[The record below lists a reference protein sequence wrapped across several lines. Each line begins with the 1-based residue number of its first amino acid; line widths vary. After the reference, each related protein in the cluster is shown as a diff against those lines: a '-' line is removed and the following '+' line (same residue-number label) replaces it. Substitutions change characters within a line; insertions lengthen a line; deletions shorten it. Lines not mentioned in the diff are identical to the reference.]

1 MRKTCGEE
9 IFLCLDGTDSPR
21 NYTCN
26 IINVICC
33 NVDESRNYDTKRS

>member
-9 IFLCLDGTDSPR
+9 IFLCLDSTDSPT

-26 IINVICC
+26 KINVICC
-33 NVDESRNYDTKRS
+33 NVDESRNYDTK